1 MEEVPLGQELV
12 EEGNLIVHSDRQVR
26 TGMKRMRTMIRRL
39 TRTMKEKMMRMK
51 STIVKIIEDDIYI
64 IILYKPLTKLIVIM
78 I

>member
-1 MEEVPLGQELV
+1 
-12 EEGNLIVHSDRQVR
+12 
-26 TGMKRMRTMIRRL
+26 MRTMIRRL